1 MDCRSAL
8 SSGVYGH
15 SCMERAGGTGGRLPR
30 CAGAR
35 RRLLARL
42 SRWAATVVCGVV
54 RVYGWPRPA
63 PSVVR

>member
-1 MDCRSAL
+1 
-8 SSGVYGH
+8 
-15 SCMERAGGTGGRLPR
+15 
-30 CAGAR
+30 
-35 RRLLARL
+35 L